1 MKLGKNSG
9 FNPQKPKKNLLVT
22 IIIVVLISLFAL
34 GVFFTLK
41 IAMAEESY
49 YVLNTNVPA
58 RAKITTDMLQEV
70 RVSKDGVPQ
79 NAIPIGA
86 FEQQDIYTKI
96 PLDAGDI
103 LTESNTGLSLDTST
117 GIPDDWV
124 VTSINISSDKAV
136 GGQIA
141 RGDYFD
147 ILGVNDMG
155 ETRYIAVN
163 VLALDVKYSQSQTAD
178 AEGKQVF
185 TEELQ
190 YIIGAPAEYAASIAS
205 ATDSGILSLRAVL
218 SPRSIRYKE
227 RDIASLEGV
236 SFKSDSR
243 TPLLD
248 MFKGTDPSFTTVL
261 RDKNGRPVN
270 KEYCDEGLIE
280 PADYCDKLKDL
291 ETQKGQESSGYQSDV
306 NTDGMKSDGQQT
318 ESSKQKEES
327 PKEEPKEEEG
337 DENKKENKE
346 KDK

>member
-1 MKLGKNSG
+1 MKIGKNSG

-22 IIIVVLISLFAL
+22 ILIVVLISLFSL

-79 NAIPIGA
+79 NAIPLGA
-86 FEQQDIYTKI
+86 FESQDIYTKI

-185 TEELQ
+185 NEELQ

-205 ATDSGILSLRAVL
+205 ATDSGILSLRTVL

-227 RDIASLEGV
+227 RDIANLEGV

-248 MFKGTDPSFTTVL
+248 MFEGTDPTFTTVL
-261 RDKNGRPVN
+261 RDKNERPIN
-270 KEYCDEGLIE
+270 KEFCEQGLIE
-280 PADYCDKLKDL
+280 PIEDCNKLKEL
-291 ETQKGQESSGYQSDV
+291 ESQKGQESSGYQSDV
-306 NTDGMKSDGQQT
+306 STDGIKSDGQQT
-318 ESSKQKEES
+318 NTPKEKEES
-327 PKEEPKEEEG
+327 PEEEPEEG
-337 DENKKENKE
+337 EENKE
-346 KDK
+346 DK